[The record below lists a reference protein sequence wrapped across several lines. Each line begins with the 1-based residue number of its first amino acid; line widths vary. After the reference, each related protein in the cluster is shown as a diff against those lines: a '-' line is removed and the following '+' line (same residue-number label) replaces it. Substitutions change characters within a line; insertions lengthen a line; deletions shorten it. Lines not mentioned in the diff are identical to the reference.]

1 MKRVVVTLDD
11 DLAGSLSRY
20 ARRRQLNRDVAA
32 ERLLAAALAEWR
44 RDRAVCLF
52 AAGEHSFEQASA
64 AADVDRWRFAELLH
78 ERTNEVS
85 ANSTT
90 TPPETCTDSLRH
102 DGSRRGSDRIP
113 PERATSERVAPERAT
128 FERVAPERATSER
141 VAPDRNASDA
151 DR

>member
-1 MKRVVVTLDD
+1 MERVVVTFDD

-44 RDRAVCLF
+44 RDRAVGRF
-52 AAGEHSFEQASA
+52 AAGERSFEQAA
-64 AADVDRWRFAELLH
+64 ATADVDRWRFAELLC
-78 ERTNEVS
+78 ERANEVS
-85 ANSTT
+85 ADSTT

-102 DGSRRGSDRIP
+102 DGSRRGLDRIT
-113 PERATSERVAPERAT
+113 PERATSERVA
-128 FERVAPERATSER
+128 SER
-141 VAPDRNASDA
+141 NAFDA